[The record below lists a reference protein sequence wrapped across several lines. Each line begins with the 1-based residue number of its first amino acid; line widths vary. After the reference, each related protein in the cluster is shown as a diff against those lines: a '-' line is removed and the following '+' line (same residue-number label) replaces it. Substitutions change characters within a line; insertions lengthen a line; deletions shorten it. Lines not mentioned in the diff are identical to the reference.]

1 MNIDDGFIRRETVA
15 EMLRISK
22 QTVRRLE
29 QAGKL
34 TAYKLTDQ
42 ILVYKLADIRQ
53 LMRKAMYKKRP

>member
-1 MNIDDGFIRRETVA
+1 VSLDDGYIRRQTVA

-42 ILVYKLADIRQ
+42 ILVYKLADIRK
-53 LMRKAMYKKRP
+53 LMKEVMYKKRP